1 VAARSKAR
9 KRALDVLF
17 EAELRGL
24 PVLELLAERMSL
36 GDRPTPEYA
45 AEIVRGVAAHRAE
58 IDKLIAGNSVGWT
71 LERMPA
77 VDRNVL
83 RIGVWELRWAEDV
96 PHGVAISE
104 AVELVQDLST
114 DGSPAFVNGLLA
126 KVAAIKDDDPAAGDL
141 EPEPGAEAADGDEPA
156 DDDEAADG
164 GEPTA
169 DRGASG
175 IPEPAGRGEA
185 VARAPRPRAR
195 SAGLVRPKISSVLRP
210 APDVPEGEPGSED

>member
-45 AEIVRGVAAHRAE
+45 AQIVRGVAAHRAE

-96 PHGVAISE
+96 PSGVAISE
-104 AVELVQDLST
+104 AVGLVQDLST

-126 KVAAIKDDDPAAGDL
+126 KIAAIKDDDPAAGDL
-141 EPEPGAEAADGDEPA
+141 EPEPGAEAADGAEPA
-156 DDDEAADG
+156 DDD
-164 GEPTA
+164 
-169 DRGASG
+169 
-175 IPEPAGRGEA
+175 EA

-210 APDVPEGEPGSED
+210 APDVPESEPDSED